1 MNVWRDWA
9 TGTCVYGAIIFMC
22 EQGELAMMRGQRM
35 FVRPD
40 LYGTGCET
48 NESCGPF
55 RASTHACA
63 AIGVRSIAPSPS
75 RFVPSFRRAGNRLLA
90 PVERSMVQSPFD
102 SIPSSFWWV
111 VVTMTTVGYGDLYP
125 TTFVGPSARHRAV
138 RRVTIAGAVRGEYS
152 RTALAA

>member
-1 MNVWRDWA
+1 
-9 TGTCVYGAIIFMC
+9 VYGAIIFMC

-55 RASTHACA
+55 RASTHTCA

-75 RFVPSFRRAGNRLLA
+75 RFVPSFLRAGNRQLA

-125 TTFVGPSARHRAV
+125 TTFVGPFDTGLCVGHR
-138 RRVTIAGAVRGEYS
+138 RGCS
-152 RTALAA
+152 G